1 MNKHVN
7 HVVRRLIIYFF
18 ICLLAGVGITGLTSS
33 FETRFNSTSSILFP
47 LLTSFLMVFHI
58 TIACFMG
65 MKYWSSKRR
74 LYLTPVAFGFACSA
88 LLMLGTLSSYP
99 DWLSCNP
106 APVVKQNDAVI
117 YYFFRNIMMAVL
129 FTSSIIL
136 YYFRRR
142 IMHSFKAHVMTF
154 AACIVF
160 TLMIIFLSWIF
171 SSHSPWLSI
180 RFIDDLSHTFTPLWR
195 SIIGW
200 LLMAVWFIALILII
214 WFSKLRNIFWYSG
227 AFFCSAYL
235 FTIFQLLSAVGELD
249 QAWYQARFFETLCT
263 LFLFLILVLLVDVF
277 ILYRESNHKY
287 VNSYQNS
294 IRDPL
299 TRLYNRS
306 FFYDTLNQQ
315 LAKVKAQHPLSVI
328 ICDLDHFKRINDN
341 YGHIAGDKVIQF
353 AASVLDSH
361 SRKDDAA
368 ARIGGEEFALLLVNT
383 AEDEAQAIAERIRLA
398 VSAEQ
403 TPLPER
409 MTISMGVYTT
419 HDGSVTAEE
428 CVQRADEAM
437 YEAKN
442 SGRNRVVIWRRQ
454 GR

>member
-160 TLMIIFLSWIF
+160 TLMIIFLSWIY

-263 LFLFLILVLLVDVF
+263 LILVLLVDVF

-383 AEDEAQAIAERIRLA
+383 AEDEAQAIAERVRLA

>member
-1 MNKHVN
+1 MTKHVN

-65 MKYWSSKRR
+65 MTYWSSKRR

-263 LFLFLILVLLVDVF
+263 LFLILVLLVDVF

>member
-1 MNKHVN
+1 MNMMISYQEL
-7 HVVRRLIIYFF
+7 VR
-18 ICLLAGVGITGLTSS
+18 T
-33 FETRFNSTSSILFP
+33 
-47 LLTSFLMVFHI
+47 FL
-58 TIACFMG
+58 
-65 MKYWSSKRR
+65 
-74 LYLTPVAFGFACSA
+74 
-88 LLMLGTLSSYP
+88 
-99 DWLSCNP
+99 
-106 APVVKQNDAVI
+106 
-117 YYFFRNIMMAVL
+117 
-129 FTSSIIL
+129 
-136 YYFRRR
+136 
-142 IMHSFKAHVMTF
+142 
-154 AACIVF
+154 
-160 TLMIIFLSWIF
+160 
-171 SSHSPWLSI
+171 
-180 RFIDDLSHTFTPLWR
+180 
-195 SIIGW
+195 
-200 LLMAVWFIALILII
+200 
-214 WFSKLRNIFWYSG
+214 SKLRNIFWYSG

-263 LFLFLILVLLVDVF
+263 LFLILVLLVDVF

-383 AEDEAQAIAERIRLA
+383 AEDEAQGIAERIRLA

-454 GR
+454 SR

>member
-1 MNKHVN
+1 MLKHVN
-7 HVVRRLIIYFF
+7 HVAKRFIIYVF
-18 ICLLAGVGITGLTSS
+18 ICLLAGFGIAGVTAFFHTSFS
-33 FETRFNSTSSILFP
+33 TTSSILFP

-99 DWLSCNP
+99 DWLTCSTT
-106 APVVKQNDAVI
+106 PVINQNDAVI

-129 FTSSIIL
+129 FMSSIVL
-136 YYFRRR
+136 YYFRQR
-142 IMHSFKAHVMTF
+142 IMHSQKAHIITF

-160 TLMIIFLSWIF
+160 TLTIIFLSWVY
-171 SSHSPWLSI
+171 SSHSPWLSVN
-180 RFIDDLSHTFTPLWR
+180 FIDDLSHTFTPLWQ

-200 LLMAVWFIALILII
+200 LLMAIWFITLILLISL
-214 WFSKLRNIFWYSG
+214 SKLRNIFWFSG

-235 FTIFQLLSAVGELD
+235 YTLFQLVSTAGDLD
-249 QAWYQARFFETLCT
+249 QTWYQARFFETLCT
-263 LFLFLILVLLVDVF
+263 LFLILVLLVDVF
-277 ILYRESNHKY
+277 MLYRESNHKY

-315 LAKVKAQHPLSVI
+315 LAKVNPQHPLSVI
-328 ICDLDHFKRINDN
+328 ISDLDHFKRINDN
-341 YGHIAGDKVIQF
+341 YGHVAGDKVIQF
-353 AASVLDSH
+353 AASVLENH
-361 SRKDDAA
+361 SRADDAA

-383 AEDEAQAIAERIRLA
+383 AEKDALAIAERIRLA
-398 VSAEQ
+398 VNAEQ
-403 TPLPER
+403 HPLPER
-409 MTISMGVYTT
+409 MTISMGLYTT
-419 HDGSVTAEE
+419 RDRSVSAET
-428 CVQRADEAM
+428 CVERADAAM

-442 SGRNRVVIWRRQ
+442 SGRNRVVVWRHP
-454 GR
+454 GD